1 MNKSYPS
8 TRVWDLAAVIL
19 TLGTMGCAIL
29 AAITYENFINRP
41 QDGGSITTRLPGVVY
56 ASVTVMKVC
65 LVSGLVAVTAAVLR
79 RVLRRRSVGLP
90 SKEATGSLRSLT
102 PTWTIT
108 SIAMTPLAQLVG
120 ALAVVIAQLL
130 IDKPNGVSLSYFPQ
144 TARTGV
150 FVMLAQISIA
160 AIAGVISI
168 LRREGFGLLSV
179 LGLITNTLLISLFV
193 HFEFYALGFDQDLW
207 APPY

>member
-1 MNKSYPS
+1 
-8 TRVWDLAAVIL
+8 
-19 TLGTMGCAIL
+19 MGCAIL
-29 AAITYENFINRP
+29 AAITYETFVNRP
-41 QDGGSITTRLPGVVY
+41 QYGGSITTMLPGVVY

-79 RVLRRRSVGLP
+79 RVLERGSVGPP

-108 SIAMTPLAQLVG
+108 SIAMTPLTQLVG

-130 IDKPNGVSLSYFPQ
+130 VDKPNGVSLSYFPQ

-160 AIAGVISI
+160 AIVGVISI

-179 LGLITNTLLISLFV
+179 LGLITNTLLIGLFV
-193 HFEFYALGFDQDLW
+193 HFEFYALGFSRSVGTTELKVW
-207 APPY
+207 LCRS